1 MVRVLRC
8 SDDDG
13 DSNPSVSLC
22 PHLEEQCARSAHCA
36 ASHHQYAYSLDHCD
50 GPKIDVEEIRKDQH
64 LRSLGNFERL
74 PHGRQVLAFVVER
87 PFDFVGID
95 PLLTLAD

>member
-13 DSNPSVSLC
+13 DSNPAVSLC
-22 PHLEEQCARSAHCA
+22 PNLEEQCARSARSA
-36 ASHHQYAYSLDHCD
+36 ASHHQYAYSLDHSD
-50 GPKIDVEEIRKDQH
+50 GPQIDVEVFREDQH

-95 PLLTLAD
+95 PILTLAD